1 MASIVSLGYGVAEIH
16 HQYAAIHG
24 ALFGAASFRLAIIAM
39 TGRSTKTYRD
49 YVQTLEQLQARLS
62 GFAAEV
68 PIADVVTAADQ
79 AGQLRGA
86 LSEYIATLDIAIA
99 DLKGICTQML
109 QDEDGYRAIPK
120 GEQSAF
126 NRDKIHYDRVL
137 LRLEKLGSRLN
148 RLFSRF

>member
-49 YVQTLEQLQARLS
+49 YVQTLEQLQTRLS

-68 PIADVVTAADQ
+68 PIAEVATAADQ

-86 LSEYIATLDIAIA
+86 LSEYIATLDTAIA
-99 DLKGICTQML
+99 DLTGMCTQML
-109 QDEDGYRAIPK
+109 QDEDAYRAIPK

>member
-49 YVQTLEQLQARLS
+49 YVQTLEQLQTRLS

-137 LRLEKLGSRLN
+137 LRLEKLGGRLN

>member
-16 HQYAAIHG
+16 HQFAAIHG

-137 LRLEKLGSRLN
+137 LRLEKLGGRLN

>member
-62 GFAAEV
+62 GFAAEL

-137 LRLEKLGSRLN
+137 LRLEKLGGRLN

>member
-39 TGRSTKTYRD
+39 TGRTTKTYRE
-49 YVQTLEQLQARLS
+49 YLQTLEQLQTRLS
-62 GFAAEV
+62 GIAAEV
-68 PIADVVTAADQ
+68 PIAEVATAADQ

-86 LSEYIATLDIAIA
+86 LSEYVATLDTAIA
-99 DLKGICTQML
+99 ELKGICTQML
-109 QDEDGYRAIPK
+109 QDEDAYRDTPK
-120 GEQSAF
+120 GGLSAF

-137 LRLEKLGSRLN
+137 LRLEQLGSRLN

>member
-137 LRLEKLGSRLN
+137 LRLEKLGGRLN

>member
-16 HQYAAIHG
+16 RQYAAIHG

-49 YVQTLEQLQARLS
+49 YVQTLEQLQTRLS

-137 LRLEKLGSRLN
+137 LRLEKLGGRLN

>member
-24 ALFGAASFRLAIIAM
+24 ALFGAASFRLAVIAM
-39 TGRSTKTYRD
+39 TGPSTKTYRE
-49 YVQTLEQLQARLS
+49 YVQTLEQLQTRLS

-68 PIADVVTAADQ
+68 PIAEVVTAADQ

-137 LRLEKLGSRLN
+137 LRLEKLGGRLN

>member
-86 LSEYIATLDIAIA
+86 LSE
-99 DLKGICTQML
+99 
-109 QDEDGYRAIPK
+109 
-120 GEQSAF
+120 
-126 NRDKIHYDRVL
+126 
-137 LRLEKLGSRLN
+137 
-148 RLFSRF
+148 

>member
-24 ALFGAASFRLAIIAM
+24 ALFGAASFRLAVIAM

-49 YVQTLEQLQARLS
+49 YVQTLEQLQTRLS

-137 LRLEKLGSRLN
+137 LRLEKLGGRLN